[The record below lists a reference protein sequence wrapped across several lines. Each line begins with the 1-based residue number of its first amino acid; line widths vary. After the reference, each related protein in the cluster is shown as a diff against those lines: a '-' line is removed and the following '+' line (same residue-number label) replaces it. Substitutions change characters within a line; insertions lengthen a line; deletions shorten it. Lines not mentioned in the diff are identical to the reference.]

1 MKIYVSADIEGV
13 AGVVSPQQG
22 QPGNPEYERAR
33 RLMTEEVSAV
43 VAGAFAGGA
52 TEVLV
57 NDSHGPM
64 TNLIPELL
72 DPRAELILGK
82 PKPMN
87 MCAGLDGGFSG
98 VMFTGYHTGAGR
110 HGVLAH
116 TVNGFAFRTIRLNGR
131 PCSEATLNGA
141 YAGSLGVPVLLIS
154 GDDLTAEECGEHFLD
169 ARRVVTK
176 QALGARAARAISPAL
191 ARERLRTEA
200 EAAVREARTR
210 RLALFTIV
218 PPYRLE
224 IVLKTQALADL
235 AAIIPAAERLDP
247 VTVGFDAGGMG
258 DVLGWVNTVSALS
271 AFLR

>member
-43 VAGAFAGGA
+43 VAGAFDGGA

-87 MCAGLDGGFSG
+87 MCAGLDGSFGAA
-98 VMFTGYHTGAGR
+98 MFTGYHTGAGR

-116 TVNGFAFRTIRLNGR
+116 TVNGFAFRTIRLNGQ

-141 YAGSLGVPVLLIS
+141 YAGSLGVPVVLIS

-191 ARERLRTEA
+191 ARERLRIEA

-210 RLALFTIV
+210 RLALFTV
-218 PPYRLE
+218 APPYRLE
-224 IVLKTQALADL
+224 IVLNTPALADL

-247 VTVGFDAGGMG
+247 VTVGFDATRME

>member
-87 MCAGLDGGFSG
+87 MCAGLDGSFGAA
-98 VMFTGYHTGAGR
+98 MFTGYHTGAGR

-116 TVNGFAFRTIRLNGR
+116 TVNGFAFRAIRLNGQ

-141 YAGSLGVPVLLIS
+141 YAGSLGVPVVLIS

-191 ARERLRTEA
+191 ARERLRIEA

-210 RLALFTIV
+210 RLALFTV
-218 PPYRLE
+218 APPYRLE
-224 IVLKTQALADL
+224 IALNTPALADL

-247 VTVGFDAGGMG
+247 ATIGFDASRME